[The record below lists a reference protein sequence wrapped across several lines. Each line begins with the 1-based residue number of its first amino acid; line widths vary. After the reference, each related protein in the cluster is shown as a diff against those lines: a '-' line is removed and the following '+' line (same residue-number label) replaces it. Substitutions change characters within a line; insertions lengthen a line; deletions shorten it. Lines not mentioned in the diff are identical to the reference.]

1 MRKLAYLLILSIGL
15 VACSSGGDTLT
26 TGIRTVGATEAQS
39 VIDEASSDLMVLDV
53 RTPEEFAEGHLAN
66 AVNIDFYAG
75 DFSDQLAALDPETPY
90 VLYCRSGN
98 RSATTAEM
106 MEELGFADVTEVDG
120 GILAW
125 EQAGLP
131 ITR

>member
-1 MRKLAYLLILSIGL
+1 MRKFAYLLILSIGL
-15 VACSSGGDTLT
+15 VACSSGTDTLA
-26 TGIRTVGATEAQS
+26 TGIRAVAATEAQA
-39 VIDEASSDLMVLDV
+39 VIDAAPTDLVVLDV
-53 RTPEEFAEGHLAN
+53 RTPEEFGEGHLAN

-98 RSATTAEM
+98 RSGTTAEM
-106 MEELGFADVTEVDG
+106 MEELGFADVAEVDG

>member
-1 MRKLAYLLILSIGL
+1 MRKLAYLLILALGL
-15 VACSSGGDTLT
+15 VACSSGSDTLT
-26 TGIRTVGATEAQS
+26 TGVRTVGATEAQS
-39 VIDEASSDLMVLDV
+39 VIDDAPTDLVVLDV
-53 RTPEEFAEGHLAN
+53 RTPEEFAEGHLAD

-75 DFSDQLAALDPETPY
+75 DFADQLAALDPETPY

-98 RSATTAEM
+98 RSGTTAEM